1 MIHDLLRL
9 AGALLMLAGTF
20 YTLAAAIGIVRLPDL
35 FTRMHASSKAGAV
48 GAGLMLL
55 AAALA
60 GGEWPLAG
68 RAIAGFIFLIF
79 TTPVAAHLLARAAVI
94 SGQSPGREGMR
105 RKKAR
110 GAEKARI

>member
-1 MIHDLLRL
+1 MIHDLMQGL
-9 AGALLMLAGTF
+9 AALMMLAGTF

-48 GAGLMLL
+48 GAGLMLV
-55 AAALA
+55 AAAMA

-110 GAEKARI
+110 AAEKAQT

>member
-1 MIHDLLRL
+1 MIRDILHLC
-9 AGALLMLAGTF
+9 GALMMLLGTF

-55 AAALA
+55 AAALS
-60 GGEWPLAG
+60 GGEWPLAT

-105 RKKAR
+105 RKKAK
-110 GAEKARI
+110 KAPERQS